1 MSTREVPSGS
11 DQVNRLQRW
20 FQAVITHADG
30 VDSGAGSQEAQRLIR
45 LGPGQLERV
54 ITRSRALTAAE
65 RLAIYA
71 NAYHTRLLECLG
83 EVFPMLKRTLGDE
96 AFDGFA
102 FGYLQD
108 YPSRSYT
115 LNELGRH
122 FPRYLEDTRPAANC
136 TEPDLSGAGSPV
148 EAADE
153 WPDFLID
160 LAHLEWAIY
169 EVFDGPGIEG
179 QAFLRFD
186 QLVNLRPEQW
196 AAAQLHP
203 VPCLK
208 LLATRFP
215 VNDYYT
221 RFRQLKENESPPMPR
236 AHQSFVAF
244 SRRDFVVRRYN
255 LSGTEFEL
263 LRAIQNEFPVARAIE
278 CTTQTSTDSV
288 DQLASNLKLWFRN
301 WTAEGFFRGIK
312 LPGDNTTTANNNE
325 HEH

>member
-1 MSTREVPSGS
+1 MSTPEAQPIS

-30 VDSGAGSQEAQRLIR
+30 IDSGAGSEEAQQLIQ
-45 LGPGQLERV
+45 LGPGQLEKV

-71 NAYHTRLLECLG
+71 TAYHTRLLECLG
-83 EVFPMLKRTLGDE
+83 EVFSMLKCTLGDE
-96 AFDGFA
+96 AFDSFA
-102 FGYLQD
+102 FGYLQEH
-108 YPSRSYT
+108 PPRSYT

-122 FPRYLEDTRPAANC
+122 FPRYLEDTRSAADG
-136 TEPDLSGAGSPV
+136 TEPDLSIAGSSDQAV
-148 EAADE
+148 GA
-153 WPDFLID
+153 WPDFVID
-160 LAHLEWAIY
+160 LAQLEWAIY
-169 EVFDGPGIEG
+169 EVFDGPGVEG
-179 QAFLRFD
+179 QSSLGFD
-186 QLVNLRPEQW
+186 QILNLRPEQW
-196 AAAQLHP
+196 AVAQLDP
-203 VPCLK
+203 VPCLQ

-221 RFRQLKENESPPMPR
+221 GLRQLKENESVHIPR

-244 SRRDFVVRRYN
+244 LRRDFVVRRYN
-255 LSGTEFEL
+255 LSETQFEL
-263 LRAIQNEFPVARAIE
+263 LRAIQSGLPIGQAIE
-278 CTTQTSTDSV
+278 CGARASSDSV

>member
-1 MSTREVPSGS
+1 MNALDAPCAPCEL
-11 DQVNRLQRW
+11 NHLQRW
-20 FQAVITHADG
+20 FQEVITYADG
-30 VDSGAGSQEAQRLIR
+30 VDSGVSSEEAQRLIQ

-102 FGYLQD
+102 FGYLQE

-122 FPRYLEDTRPAANC
+122 FPRYLEDTRPAADC
-136 TEPDLSGAGSPV
+136 TEPDLSGAGSSV

-169 EVFDGPGIEG
+169 EVFDGPVVEG
-179 QAFLRFD
+179 QAPLRAE
-186 QLVNLRPEQW
+186 QLLDLQPEQCPE
-196 AAAQLHP
+196 APLEP
-203 VPCLK
+203 V
-208 LLATRFP
+208 
-215 VNDYYT
+215 
-221 RFRQLKENESPPMPR
+221 
-236 AHQSFVAF
+236 
-244 SRRDFVVRRYN
+244 
-255 LSGTEFEL
+255 
-263 LRAIQNEFPVARAIE
+263 
-278 CTTQTSTDSV
+278 
-288 DQLASNLKLWFRN
+288 
-301 WTAEGFFRGIK
+301 
-312 LPGDNTTTANNNE
+312 
-325 HEH
+325 